1 MIGDAGAGC
10 GQNIGNAGL
19 DFRLQVFLCF
29 DRLVT
34 GVPCRLRC
42 RFRTSVTLEV
52 QYIGNTFWAESGKR
66 SAHALEEE

>member
-1 MIGDAGAGC
+1 MSWYSVIDNRYTVNGDWRLAAG
-10 GQNIGNAGL
+10 I
-19 DFRLQVFLCF
+19 FS
-29 DRLVT
+29 
-34 GVPCRLRC
+34 RC